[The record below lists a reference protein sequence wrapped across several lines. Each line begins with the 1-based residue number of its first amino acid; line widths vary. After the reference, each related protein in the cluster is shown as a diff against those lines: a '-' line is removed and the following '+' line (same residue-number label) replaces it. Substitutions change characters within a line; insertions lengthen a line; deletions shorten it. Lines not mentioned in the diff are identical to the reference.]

1 MSEESFH
8 RVISDHM
15 ALALKNKHLERSM
28 PLERY
33 RRLFGGAGDGGG
45 AARRPADEP
54 WTESDASSEPLHRD
68 ADFWWD
74 ASNERSAPSF
84 DQWGG
89 GE

>member
-33 RRLFGGAGDGGG
+33 RQLFGGSRG
-45 AARRPADEP
+45 PADEP
-54 WTESDASSEPLHRD
+54 TMEADAADEPLHRD
-68 ADFWWD
+68 EDFRWD
-74 ASNERSAPSF
+74 TSQERPAPSF
-84 DQWGG
+84 DEWESGG
-89 GE
+89 